1 MSLKISLITF
11 CLIFFILPVNA
22 ATLSDALRQT
32 YQNNLELKAERKNL
46 EVQKEV
52 LNISKSDFFP
62 TLTLTGTKSIEDTN
76 KLTNQNGTDASITN
90 TNPMTSSIKLEQTL
104 LDGSER
110 GTKYEKSKLGLNL
123 SEAQLIKK
131 EQDVFMK
138 AIEAY
143 TGLILAYEKL
153 SINEENV
160 NLLQRQFEIDNARLS
175 RAQITATDLAQSQS
189 SLSGAQAGYIG
200 AQNYIVTSKLAYEN
214 IIGPISSN
222 EKLKKIYN
230 SEVTLPSSLVDA
242 KKISEQKSP
251 DLIIAEIEY
260 GQSELDVKIAR
271 SDLSPT
277 AKLSLERSYT
287 DDLSATYDE
296 REKDVLQATVSWP
309 FQFGGKNKSNINKNL
324 QVKGMKKLLLENA
337 FRNNTQGV
345 TAAWST
351 LESSK
356 SLLRAV
362 QSQVKAAEI
371 ANEGISF
378 EYESGLNRST
388 FDVLQSRSNL
398 INAKINLA
406 EAERNYLLAQ
416 YRLLKSAGLLNSEY
430 LKLR

>member
-1 MSLKISLITF
+1 MKNFFLIASLLFLSATS
-11 CLIFFILPVNA
+11 VAA
-22 ATLSDALRQT
+22 ATLTDALKIT
-32 YQNNLELKAERKNL
+32 FQNNLELQAERKNL

-62 TLTLTGTKSIEDTN
+62 TLTLSGTKSFEDTN
-76 KLTNQNGTDASITN
+76 KLTNQDGTDASITN

-153 SINEENV
+153 NINEENV

-200 AQNYIVTSKLAYEN
+200 AQNSIITSKLAYEN
-214 IIGPISSN
+214 IIGPINSN

-230 SEVTLPSSLVDA
+230 SEVPLPSSLVDA

-345 TAAWST
+345 TVAWST

-371 ANEGISF
+371 ANEGITF

>member
-1 MSLKISLITF
+1 MKKISLIIF
-11 CLIFFILPVNA
+11 CLIVFTLPVSA
-22 ATLSDALRQT
+22 VTLNDALKQT

-62 TLTLTGTKSIEDTN
+62 TLTLTGTKSFEDTN
-76 KLTNQNGTDASITN
+76 KLTNQNGSDASITN
-90 TNPMTSSIKLEQTL
+90 TNPMTSSVKLEQTL
-104 LDGSER
+104 LDGSGR
-110 GTKYEKSKLGLNL
+110 DTKYEKSKLGLNL

-131 EQDVFMK
+131 EQEVFLK

-143 TGLILAYEKL
+143 TALILAYEKL
-153 SINEENV
+153 NINQENV
-160 NLLQRQFEIDNARLS
+160 DLLQRQFEIDNARLS

-189 SLSGAQAGYIG
+189 SLAGAQAGFIG
-200 AQNYIVTSKLAYEN
+200 AQNSIVTSKLAYEN
-214 IIGPISSN
+214 IIGPININ

-230 SEVTLPSSLVDA
+230 ADVLIPSSLAEA
-242 KKISEQKSP
+242 KKTSEQKSP
-251 DLIIAEIEY
+251 ELIIADIEY

-277 AKLSLERSYT
+277 AKLSLERTYV

-309 FQFGGKNKSNINKNL
+309 FQFGGKNKSNVNKNL

-337 FRNNTQGV
+337 YRNNTQSV

-356 SLLRAV
+356 SFLRAV
-362 QSQVKAAEI
+362 QAQVKAAEI

-416 YRLLKSAGLLNSEY
+416 YRLIKSVGLLNSEY

>member
-1 MSLKISLITF
+1 MKIITLITF
-11 CLIFFILPVNA
+11 CLTAFVLPVND
-22 ATLSDALRQT
+22 ATLSDALKQP

-62 TLTLTGTKSIEDTN
+62 TLTLTGTKSFEDTN
-76 KLTNQNGTDASITN
+76 KLTNQDGTDASITN

-214 IIGPISSN
+214 IIGPINSN

-230 SEVTLPSSLVDA
+230 SEVPLPSSLVDA

>member
-1 MSLKISLITF
+1 MKKISLIIF
-11 CLIFFILPVNA
+11 YLIVFTLPVSA
-22 ATLSDALRQT
+22 VTLNDALKQT
-32 YQNNLELKAERKNL
+32 YENNLELKAERKNL

-62 TLTLTGTKSIEDTN
+62 TLTLTGTKSFEDTN

-90 TNPMTSSIKLEQTL
+90 TNPMTSSVKLEQTL
-104 LDGSER
+104 LDGSGR
-110 GTKYEKSKLGLNL
+110 DTKYEKSKLGLNL

-131 EQDVFMK
+131 EQEVFLK

-143 TGLILAYEKL
+143 TALILAYEKL
-153 SINEENV
+153 NINQENV
-160 NLLQRQFEIDNARLS
+160 DLLQRQFEIDNARLS

-189 SLSGAQAGYIG
+189 SLAGAQAGFIE
-200 AQNYIVTSKLAYEN
+200 AQNSIVTSKLAYEN
-214 IIGPISSN
+214 IIGPININ

-230 SEVTLPSSLVDA
+230 ADILIPSSLAEA
-242 KKISEQKSP
+242 KKTSEQKSP
-251 DLIIAEIEY
+251 ELIIADIEY

-277 AKLSLERSYT
+277 AKLSLERTYV

-309 FQFGGKNKSNINKNL
+309 FQFGGKNKSNVNKNL

-337 FRNNTQGV
+337 YRNNTQSV

-356 SLLRAV
+356 SFLRAV
-362 QSQVKAAEI
+362 QAQVKAAEI

-416 YRLLKSAGLLNSEY
+416 YRLIKSVGLLNSEY

>member
-1 MSLKISLITF
+1 MKNLFLISSLLLFSVTS
-11 CLIFFILPVNA
+11 VTA
-22 ATLSDALRQT
+22 ATLSDALKT
-32 YQNNLELKAERKNL
+32 TFQNNLELQAERKNL

-62 TLTLTGTKSIEDTN
+62 TLTLSGTKSFEDTN
-76 KLTNQNGTDASITN
+76 KLTNQDGTDASITN

-153 SINEENV
+153 NINEENV

-175 RAQITATDLAQSQS
+175 RAQITATDLAQSRS

-200 AQNYIVTSKLAYEN
+200 AQNSIITSKLAYEN
-214 IIGPISSN
+214 IIGPINSN

-230 SEVTLPSSLVDA
+230 SEVPLPSSLVDA

-296 REKDVLQATVSWP
+296 REKDILQATVSWP
-309 FQFGGKNKSNINKNL
+309 YQFGGKNKSNINKNL

-371 ANEGISF
+371 ANEGITF

>member
-1 MSLKISLITF
+1 MKKISLTIIFLLAFTF
-11 CLIFFILPVNA
+11 AASA
-22 ATLSDALRQT
+22 ATLTDALKIT
-32 YQNNLELKAERKNL
+32 FQNNLELKAERKNL
-46 EVQKEV
+46 EVQREV

-62 TLTLTGTKSIEDTN
+62 TLTLSGTKNFENTN
-76 KLTNQNGTDASITN
+76 KLTNQSGADASITD
-90 TNPMTSSIKLEQTL
+90 TDTMTSSV
-104 LDGSER
+104 
-110 GTKYEKSKLGLNL
+110 
-123 SEAQLIKK
+123 KK

-153 SINEENV
+153 SINQENV

-200 AQNYIVTSKLAYEN
+200 AQNNIITSKLAYEN
-214 IIGPISSN
+214 IIGPIN
-222 EKLKKIYN
+222 TDEKLKKIYN
-230 SEVTLPSSLVDA
+230 SEVSIPSSLVEA

-309 FQFGGKNKSNINKNL
+309 FQFGGKNKSNVNKNL

-416 YRLLKSAGLLNSEY
+416 YRLLKSAGLLNSDY

>member
-1 MSLKISLITF
+1 MKKISLITF
-11 CLIFFILPVNA
+11 CLIIFILPVNA

-62 TLTLTGTKSIEDTN
+62 TLTLSGTKNFEDTN

-153 SINEENV
+153 AINEENV

-214 IIGPISSN
+214 IIGPINSN

-230 SEVTLPSSLVDA
+230 SEVPLPSSLVDA

>member
-1 MSLKISLITF
+1 MKKISLITF
-11 CLIFFILPVNA
+11 CLIAFILPVNA

-62 TLTLTGTKSIEDTN
+62 TLTLSGTKSFEDTN
-76 KLTNQNGTDASITN
+76 KLTNQDGTDASITN
-90 TNPMTSSIKLEQTL
+90 TNPMTSSVKLEQTL

-200 AQNYIVTSKLAYEN
+200 AQNSIITSKLAYEN
-214 IIGPISSN
+214 IIGPINSN

-230 SEVTLPSSLVDA
+230 SEVPLPPSLVDA

>member
-1 MSLKISLITF
+1 MKIITLITF
-11 CLIFFILPVNA
+11 CLIAFILPVNA
-22 ATLSDALRQT
+22 ATLSDALKQT

-62 TLTLTGTKSIEDTN
+62 TLTLSGTKSFEDTN
-76 KLTNQNGTDASITN
+76 KLTNQDGTDASITN
-90 TNPMTSSIKLEQTL
+90 TNPMTSSVKLEQTL

-214 IIGPISSN
+214 IIGPINSN

-230 SEVTLPSSLVDA
+230 SEVPLPSSLVDA

-416 YRLLKSAGLLNSEY
+416 YKLLKSAGLLNSEY

>member
-1 MSLKISLITF
+1 MKNFFLIASLLFLSATS
-11 CLIFFILPVNA
+11 VAA
-22 ATLSDALRQT
+22 ATLTDALKIT
-32 YQNNLELKAERKNL
+32 FQNNLELQAERKNL

-62 TLTLTGTKSIEDTN
+62 TLTLSGTKSFEDTN
-76 KLTNQNGTDASITN
+76 KLTNQDGTDASITN

-200 AQNYIVTSKLAYEN
+200 AQNSIITSKLAYEN
-214 IIGPISSN
+214 IIGPINSN

-230 SEVTLPSSLVDA
+230 SEVPLPSSLVDA

-345 TAAWST
+345 TVAWST

-371 ANEGISF
+371 ANEGITF

>member
-1 MSLKISLITF
+1 MKIITLITF
-11 CLIFFILPVNA
+11 CLIAFILPVNA
-22 ATLSDALRQT
+22 ATLSDALKQT

-214 IIGPISSN
+214 IIGPINSN

-230 SEVTLPSSLVDA
+230 SEVPLPPSLVDA

>member
-1 MSLKISLITF
+1 MKKISLIIF
-11 CLIFFILPVNA
+11 CLIVFTLPVSA
-22 ATLSDALRQT
+22 VTLNDALKQT
-32 YQNNLELKAERKNL
+32 YENNLELKAERKNL

-62 TLTLTGTKSIEDTN
+62 TLTLTGTKSFEDTN

-90 TNPMTSSIKLEQTL
+90 TNPMTSSVKLEQTL
-104 LDGSER
+104 LDGSGR
-110 GTKYEKSKLGLNL
+110 DTKYEKSKLGLNL

-131 EQDVFMK
+131 EQEVFLK

-143 TGLILAYEKL
+143 TALILAYEKL
-153 SINEENV
+153 NINQENV
-160 NLLQRQFEIDNARLS
+160 DLLQRQFEIDNARLS

-189 SLSGAQAGYIG
+189 SLAGAQAGFIG
-200 AQNYIVTSKLAYEN
+200 AQNSIVTSKLAYEN
-214 IIGPISSN
+214 IIGPININ

-230 SEVTLPSSLVDA
+230 ADVLIPSSLAEA
-242 KKISEQKSP
+242 KKTSEQKSP
-251 DLIIAEIEY
+251 ELIIADIEY

-277 AKLSLERSYT
+277 AKLSLERTYV

-309 FQFGGKNKSNINKNL
+309 FQFGGKNKSNVNKNL

-337 FRNNTQGV
+337 YRNNTQSV

-356 SLLRAV
+356 SFLRAV
-362 QSQVKAAEI
+362 QAQVKAAEI

-406 EAERNYLLAQ
+406 EAERNYLLDQ
-416 YRLLKSAGLLNSEY
+416 YRLIKSVGLLNS
-430 LKLR
+430 

>member
-1 MSLKISLITF
+1 MKKISLITF
-11 CLIFFILPVNA
+11 CLIVFILPVNA

-214 IIGPISSN
+214 IIGPINSN

-371 ANEGISF
+371 ANEGITF

>member
-1 MSLKISLITF
+1 MKKISLITF
-11 CLIFFILPVNA
+11 CLIVFILPVNA

-62 TLTLTGTKSIEDTN
+62 TLTLSGTKSFEDTN
-76 KLTNQNGTDASITN
+76 KLTNQDGTDASINN

-153 SINEENV
+153 NINEENV

-200 AQNYIVTSKLAYEN
+200 AQNSIITSKLAYEN
-214 IIGPISSN
+214 IIGPINSN

-230 SEVTLPSSLVDA
+230 SVVPLPSSLVDA

>member
-1 MSLKISLITF
+1 MKKISLVTF
-11 CLIFFILPVNA
+11 CLIAFILPVNS
-22 ATLSDALRQT
+22 ATLSDALKQT

-153 SINEENV
+153 NINEENV

-214 IIGPISSN
+214 IIGPINSN

-230 SEVTLPSSLVDA
+230 SEVPLPSSLVDA

-251 DLIIAEIEY
+251 NLIIAEIEY

>member
-1 MSLKISLITF
+1 MKKISLITF
-11 CLIFFILPVNA
+11 CLIFFILQVNA

-214 IIGPISSN
+214 IIGPINSN

-230 SEVTLPSSLVDA
+230 SEVPLPSSLVDA

-251 DLIIAEIEY
+251 NLIIAEIEY

-416 YRLLKSAGLLNSEY
+416 YRLIKSVGLLNSDY

>member
-1 MSLKISLITF
+1 MKNFFLITSF
-11 CLIFFILPVNA
+11 LLLSATSVAA
-22 ATLSDALRQT
+22 ATLSDALKT
-32 YQNNLELKAERKNL
+32 TFQNNLELQAERKNL

-62 TLTLTGTKSIEDTN
+62 TLTLSGTKSFEDTN
-76 KLTNQNGTDASITN
+76 KLTNQDGTDASITN

-200 AQNYIVTSKLAYEN
+200 AQNYIVTSKLVYEN
-214 IIGPISSN
+214 IIGPINSN

-230 SEVTLPSSLVDA
+230 AEVPLPSSLVDA

-251 DLIIAEIEY
+251 NLIIAEIEY

-371 ANEGISF
+371 ANEGITF

>member
-1 MSLKISLITF
+1 MKNFFLITSF
-11 CLIFFILPVNA
+11 LLLSATSVAA
-22 ATLSDALRQT
+22 ATLSDALKT
-32 YQNNLELKAERKNL
+32 TFQNNLELQAERKNL

-62 TLTLTGTKSIEDTN
+62 TLTLSGTKSFEDTN
-76 KLTNQNGTDASITN
+76 KLTNQDGTDASITN

-153 SINEENV
+153 NINEENV

-200 AQNYIVTSKLAYEN
+200 AQNSIITSKLAYEN
-214 IIGPISSN
+214 IIGPINSN

-230 SEVTLPSSLVDA
+230 SEVPLPSSLVDA

-296 REKDVLQATVSWP
+296 REKDILQATVSWP

-371 ANEGISF
+371 ANEGITF

>member
-1 MSLKISLITF
+1 MKKISLIIF

-32 YQNNLELKAERKNL
+32 YQNNLEIKAERKNL

-62 TLTLTGTKSIEDTN
+62 TLTLSGTKNFEDTN

-200 AQNYIVTSKLAYEN
+200 AQNYIITSKLAYEN
-214 IIGPISSN
+214 IIGPINSN

-230 SEVTLPSSLVDA
+230 SEVPLPSSLVDA

-251 DLIIAEIEY
+251 NLIIAEIEY

-337 FRNNTQGV
+337 FRNNTQTV